1 MSVIAVRHMQRVT
14 ISPGSPTTDQF
25 PAKSRM
31 NELIRTTSVPQ
42 GACQHARDRAYAM
55 CDALC
60 ERLARESL
68 PLLRLRAVVLRALI
82 DVVFLR
88 WFELTLLLR

>member
-1 MSVIAVRHMQRVT
+1 
-14 ISPGSPTTDQF
+14 
-25 PAKSRM
+25 M
-31 NELIRTTSVPQ
+31 NEFIRTTSVPQ

-68 PLLRLRAVVLRALI
+68 LLLRLRAVVLRALI
-82 DVVFLR
+82 DMVFLW
-88 WFELTLLLR
+88 WFKLILFIR